1 MSRIEERHPDVLH
14 NLEFAIVR
22 VYRAEPALLDL
33 DAQDAVDA
41 LVQHYRAEQ
50 EGRRPPAIRLDSR
63 AERVFHAVREI
74 CEWHL
79 GRAPISGL
87 DDEIPGASIPA
98 AELVECLRRIQKS
111 IRFWSREAGRRG
123 YLGYVSQYVK

>member
-1 MSRIEERHPDVLH
+1 MSNIEERHPDVLH

-22 VYRAEPALLDL
+22 VYRVEPALLDL

-50 EGRRPPAIRLDSR
+50 EGRRPPAIRLDIR
-63 AERVFHAVREI
+63 AERVFHAVRET

-79 GRAPISGL
+79 GRGRLAGLDEVPSAPIPL
-87 DDEIPGASIPA
+87 
-98 AELVECLRRIQKS
+98 AELLECLRRIAKS

-123 YLGYVSQYVK
+123 YLGYVSQYVR

>member
-1 MSRIEERHPDVLH
+1 MSKIEDRRPDVLH
-14 NLEFAIVR
+14 NLEFAIVN

-41 LVQHYRAEQ
+41 LVRHYRAEQ
-50 EGRRPPAIRLDSR
+50 EGRRPPATRLADR

-79 GRAPISGL
+79 LRGRLAGLDEVPSAPIPL
-87 DDEIPGASIPA
+87 
-98 AELVECLRRIQKS
+98 AELVEGLRRIAKS
-111 IRFWSREAGRRG
+111 IRFWSGEAGRRG
-123 YLGYVSQYVK
+123 YLGFVSQYVR